1 MMGEL
6 QITVCQKTVQY
17 IVVVGSGWAPAGQV
31 AVCCTVLAVLQ
42 LGSVTKL
49 EEWGV
54 SQRGVLDLEK
64 WQPSS
69 HLQLIHSN
77 VDLVNEGA
85 REERGQKESVGM
97 MRTRGGGGEGGS
109 V

>member
-42 LGSVTKL
+42 LGRVTKL
-49 EEWGV
+49 EE
-54 SQRGVLDLEK
+54 
-64 WQPSS
+64 
-69 HLQLIHSN
+69 
-77 VDLVNEGA
+77 
-85 REERGQKESVGM
+85 
-97 MRTRGGGGEGGS
+97 
-109 V
+109 